1 MTMLSKLWSFYYK
14 EFRWKLGLAIL
25 LLVAGAMTEGL
36 GLAAI
41 LTLFDDNREVN
52 FFGHQA
58 NEFYTKHIF
67 SILFLLFLFRG
78 ILLWIVSLFSSSL
91 VIILKEKVYNE
102 IVNQTFKASYK
113 SIFNLGDIPISNL
126 LIREVV
132 NISAGLKVYLQMI
145 KSILISAIYFILPT
159 LIIPEISIILLG
171 FAFFIFAIMVPIQNI
186 MKRLSKKLVSANEQ
200 YLKRL
205 KSAFASIASIKAG
218 NRSQNVNDDI
228 RSKMENMLTI
238 ERTQLVKIEPAVAN
252 IIDSFVFFTVLIL
265 IALNEEYKFVTDSLF
280 ILCLGMIFKSLTTIV
295 GAYGNLRKIATY
307 SGSFEKFLEM
317 KNYLEENSE
326 PKIDTLKLS
335 DFELNEICLA
345 NAKIKVSDELILS
358 NINLQLKRGDRIA
371 LVGSSG
377 VGKSTLLNCIATLIP
392 IDDGNYSIN
401 KKHDAI
407 DVRDKLRSSIS
418 LITQNYYF
426 EEDYVKD
433 CFNFEKISHTEL
445 HGELVSLDLISEEL
459 DYESFL
465 NRKINSLSGGERQ
478 RLSIVKEMCTDKTF
492 FLLDEITSAISEGHE
507 HMVIKYIKH
516 KSKDRIVIAVT
527 HSELLARSLDKVI
540 DVEFFKD
547 EQ

>member
-1 MTMLSKLWSFYYK
+1 MTMLSELWSFYYK

-25 LLVAGAMTEGL
+25 LLVAGAITEGL

-52 FFGHQA
+52 FLGHQA
-58 NEFYTKHIF
+58 NEFYGKHIF
-67 SILFLLFLFRG
+67 TMLFLLFLFRG
-78 ILLWIVSLFSSSL
+78 ILLWIVSFYSSSL
-91 VIILKEKVYNE
+91 VINLKEKVYNE

-132 NISAGLKVYLQMI
+132 NISSGLKVYLQMI

-171 FAFFIFAIMVPIQNI
+171 FSFFIFAIMVPIQTI
-186 MKRLSKKLVSANEQ
+186 MKRLSKKLVYANEQ

-205 KSAFASIASIKAG
+205 KSALASVASIKAG

-228 RSKMENMLTI
+228 RSKMEKMLII
-238 ERTQLVKIEPAVAN
+238 ERTQLVKLEPVVAN

-265 IALNEEYKFVTDSLF
+265 IAVNEEYKFVTDSLF

-317 KNYLEENSE
+317 KNYLEENRE
-326 PKIDTLKLS
+326 PKIGTAKLS

-358 NINLQLKRGDRIA
+358 NINLQLERGDRIA

-377 VGKSTLLNCIATLIP
+377 AGKSTLLNCISTLIP
-392 IDDGNYSIN
+392 IDNGDYLIN
-401 KKHDAI
+401 KKYRSI
-407 DVRDKLRSSIS
+407 DVIEELRSSIS
-418 LITQNYYF
+418 FITQNYYF

-433 CFNFEKISHTEL
+433 CFNFKNISNLRVQEEL
-445 HGELVSLDLISEEL
+445 ANLDLIAGKH
-459 DYESFL
+459 DYEVFL
-465 NRKINSLSGGERQ
+465 ERDIFSLSGGERQ
-478 RLSIVKEMCTDKTF
+478 RLSIAKEMCTDKTF
-492 FLLDEITSAISEGHE
+492 FLLDEVTSALSEAHE
-507 HMVIKYIKH
+507 NMVINYIKG
-516 KSKDRIVIAVT
+516 KSKNRIIIAVT
-527 HSELLARSLDKVI
+527 HSQVLARSLDKVLNI
-540 DVEFFKD
+540 EDYKVE
-547 EQ
+547 Q